1 MLFLVNVSCWQHAK
15 FELNPAPREPGL
27 VGLVPCN
34 RCKFCQGGYIV
45 PCTGFSFLSADG
57 KLIEWT
63 YNRLFS
69 CNSINILY
77 VLICRLCPENYLGK
91 SDSTK
96 RRVSKHKSDVFKPEN
111 SNCRVCTD
119 HLASCSKLVEPFF
132 RFYPFFYVDDPGLRH
147 FMERRFINS
156 FKPTLNGQ

>member
-1 MLFLVNVSCWQHAK
+1 MIPCGSCK
-15 FELNPAPREPGL
+15 YCSTGYV
-27 VGLVPCN
+27 VGA
-34 RCKFCQGGYIV
+34 
-45 PCTGFSFLSADG
+45 TGFKFKSKNG
-57 KLIEWT
+57 NWIEWT

-69 CNSINILY
+69 CSSMNILY
-77 VLICRLCPENYLGK
+77 ILICRYCCENYLGK

-96 RRVSKHKSDVFKPEN
+96 RRITKHKSDVLRPEN

-119 HLASCSKLVEPFF
+119 HLRACSNLVEPYFTL
-132 RFYPFFYVDDPGLRH
+132 YPFFYVDDPGLRH